1 METITRP
8 VRLTLVTTIPV
19 WIVAVIGA
27 VAVTVF
33 TDGNHYLIWLP
44 LVLAAT
50 IILTFVLQLATREK
64 DGLVDRTMLSLSGSL
79 IVLAVTTAVLS
90 LLSLR

>member
-8 VRLTLVTTIPV
+8 VRLTLITTIPV
-19 WIVAVIGA
+19 WVVSIIGA
-27 VAVTVF
+27 VAVAVF
-33 TDGNHYLIWLP
+33 TDADHYLVWLP

-64 DGLVDRTMLSLSGSL
+64 DGLVDRTMLSLTGSIL
-79 IVLAVTTAVLS
+79 VLAVTTGVLS